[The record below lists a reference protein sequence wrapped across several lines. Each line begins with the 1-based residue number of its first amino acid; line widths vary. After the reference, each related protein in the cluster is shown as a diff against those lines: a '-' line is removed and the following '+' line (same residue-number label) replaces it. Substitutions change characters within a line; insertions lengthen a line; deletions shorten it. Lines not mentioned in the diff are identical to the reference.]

1 MTKKSLQVRTK
12 RVEEELGAEGNATDH
27 RVVVS
32 DEEERDMQQIE
43 GQIIEFTLDGE
54 RRTAEAMLQSDNMV
68 LLDFFDG
75 DRPVLT
81 TLDRLVDLEIFRPD
95 DEMIA
100 A

>member
-1 MTKKSLQVRTK
+1 
-12 RVEEELGAEGNATDH
+12 
-27 RVVVS
+27 
-32 DEEERDMQQIE
+32 MQQIE

-54 RRTAEAMLQSDNMV
+54 RRTAEVMLQSDTMV

-81 TLDRLVDLEIFRPD
+81 TISKLVDLEVFQPD
-95 DEMIA
+95 DAMIA